1 MDAKVM
7 GALKS
12 YENVALRSAV
22 LEASPHQ
29 LVQMLM
35 DGALDRIA
43 RAKGC
48 MSRGDV
54 AQKGAHIA
62 RAVAILNGLRRD
74 LDMER
79 GGEISANLDALYEY
93 MSRRLLEANARNDT
107 EIVDEVAGLL
117 REIRDAWAQIPL
129 EFRQRGGTA
138 AVVQGAA

>member
-1 MDAKVM
+1 MDARVT

-22 LEASPHQ
+22 LEATPHQ

-48 MSRGDV
+48 MSRGEI
-54 AQKGAHIA
+54 AAKGAHIA
-62 RAVAILNGLRRD
+62 RAVAIVNGLRRD

-93 MSRRLLEANARNDT
+93 MSRRLLEANAKNDRGIL
-107 EIVDEVAGLL
+107 EEVAGLL
-117 REIRDAWAQIPL
+117 REIRDAWAQIPV
-129 EFRQRGGTA
+129 EYRQRHVDPA
-138 AVVQGAA
+138 AVPGAA